1 MSPGR
6 ILYLTTTMGIRLFPC
21 QDNDFLISELVNV
34 PSDTKD
40 RLDYI
45 KEQAQEEK
53 ADWRP
58 EYRERIQ
65 HDPDLM
71 ILDEFLTS
79 GWGTFAYPTDTMYG
93 DTNDP
98 ELARKLF
105 DSATNKHLSDHI
117 PFERILLL
125 AEGFYWY

>member
-53 ADWRP
+53 ADWFE
-58 EYRERIQ
+58 EYWERIQ
-65 HDPDLM
+65 HDQDLI
-71 ILDEFLTS
+71 ILNEFLTS

-98 ELARKLF
+98 EFARKLF

-117 PFERILLL
+117 PFERILILSD
-125 AEGFYWY
+125 GFKWR